1 MRTSQVSSSTSRNP
15 VSRRIVSI
23 GGLTDN
29 PILNDWSTASISL
42 SSPRA
47 DRTILMICTRYDN
60 GNNAIFNW
68 TLDGV
73 PGVRLFA
80 LAPSDNP
87 TIDIVAFPNR
97 SSTSGIITANGG
109 VGSITDHYAISLYGL
124 YGFGLGTVSQSAG
137 STDTSASSDFGNNLF
152 STGNNITISGSIRR
166 TPTVLFCAVTSA
178 FNTATQSVSVPG
190 LPTGFSI
197 FGSSGQ
203 SLTNTA
209 GVSYS
214 WRHGFYSATPYT
226 DSSYAG
232 SVTWSSTSRAR
243 GIAIVPIF

>member
-1 MRTSQVSSSTSRNP
+1 MRTSQVSSSTSKNP
-15 VSRRIVSI
+15 VSRRIVSF
-23 GGLTDN
+23 GGLSAS

-42 SSPRA
+42 PNPRA
-47 DRTILMICTRYDN
+47 DRTVLMICTRYDN

-73 PGVRLFA
+73 SGVRLFA

-124 YGFGLGTVSQSAG
+124 YGFGLGTASQSEL
-137 STDTSASSDFGNNLF
+137 STDTIPSADFR
-152 STGNNITISGSIRR
+152 NNIFSNGNTISVSGNIRR

-178 FNTATQSVSVPG
+178 FNTATQTVSTPG
-190 LPTGFSI
+190 LPTDFTI
-197 FGSSGQ
+197 SSSDGQ
-203 SLTNTA
+203 SVTNTV

-226 DSSYAG
+226 NSSYAG

-243 GIAIVPIF
+243 GIAIIPIF